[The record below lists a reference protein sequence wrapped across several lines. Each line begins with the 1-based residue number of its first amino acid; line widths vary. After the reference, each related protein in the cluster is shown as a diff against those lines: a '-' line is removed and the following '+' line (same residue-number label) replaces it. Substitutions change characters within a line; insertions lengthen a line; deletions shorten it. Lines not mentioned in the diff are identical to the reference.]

1 MLGLALVFAL
11 RSTADSPADRAYVCS
26 SSCRMRCQVSS
37 RPSCGAT
44 STVSDFGPIGQAFP
58 AVGLQAP
65 NFFSEQ
71 NMLGAIMNVVTWS
84 FVGYN
89 MVIMYS
95 ALRVVPR
102 ALRSCRDRRRIPA
115 RMAWS
120 IKIPVIRPAILLTLI
135 FSIIGSFQIFNEPQL
150 FDDLAPTVIDD
161 AYTPNYYA
169 YNVAFVNQDVG
180 YAAAIAFLLG
190 IVIAVVA
197 YVVQFS
203 SQRRQRP

>member
-1 MLGLALVFAL
+1 
-11 RSTADSPADRAYVCS
+11 
-26 SSCRMRCQVSS
+26 
-37 RPSCGAT
+37 
-44 STVSDFGPIGQAFP
+44 
-58 AVGLQAP
+58 
-65 NFFSEQ
+65 
-71 NMLGAIMNVVTWS
+71 MNVVTWS

-95 ALRVVPR
+95 ALRVIPELYEAAEIDGASQPR
-102 ALRSCRDRRRIPA
+102 I
-115 RMAWS
+115 AWS
-120 IKIPVIRPAILLTLI
+120 IKIPDPPSNLADSDLLDHR
-135 FSIIGSFQIFNEPQL
+135 QL
-150 FDDLAPTVIDD
+150 PDLQRAAAVRHLAPTVIDD

-180 YAAAIAFLLG
+180 YAAVALLG

>member
-1 MLGLALVFAL
+1 M
-11 RSTADSPADRAYVCS
+11 
-26 SSCRMRCQVSS
+26 
-37 RPSCGAT
+37 
-44 STVSDFGPIGQAFP
+44 
-58 AVGLQAP
+58 
-65 NFFSEQ
+65 
-71 NMLGAIMNVVTWS
+71 
-84 FVGYN
+84 
-89 MVIMYS
+89 
-95 ALRVVPR
+95 
-102 ALRSCRDRRRIPA
+102 
-115 RMAWS
+115 
-120 IKIPVIRPAILLTLI
+120 IRPAILLTLI

-203 SQRRQRP
+203 SQRRQRHDRRSHDPEALC